1 MATQDP
7 EIDDDTEVAEEM
19 IAGLTRH
26 IFGAGEQ
33 GIIARLKEG
42 ASDLPNTIGTLA
54 YTLIEEGA
62 RQATE
67 AGRQFDMDTLLEVAA
82 KIIDDLLELSE
93 AVGLIDNA
101 DDDTMREDSLMAA
114 VQAYAMNNESS
125 PEQQEAAAQQLAQMQ
140 EDGTYDE
147 GVATIAEMGKRRGV
161 DPFADDLPPP
171 GAGQPVDA
179 AQGGGQPAPQPG
191 QRPPLIGG

>member
-1 MATQDP
+1 MATKDP

-42 ASDLPNTIGTLA
+42 ASDLGNTIGTLT
-54 YTLIEEGA
+54 YTMVEEGA
-62 RQATE
+62 RQAAE
-67 AGRQFDMDTLLEVAA
+67 AGKQFDQETLLEVAS
-82 KIIDDLLELSE
+82 KIIDDLLEMSE
-93 AVGLIDNA
+93 AIGLIDNA
-101 DDDTMREDSLMAA
+101 DDDVLREDAMMAA
-114 VQAYAMNNESS
+114 MQAYAMNNESS
-125 PEQQEAAAQQLAQMQ
+125 PDQQEAAAQQLAMMQ

-147 GVATIAEMGKRRGV
+147 GIATIAEMGKRRGI
-161 DPFADDLPPP
+161 DPFADDQPPP

-191 QRPPLIGG
+191 SRPQLIGG